1 MGTNVTRDAL
11 GFAGH
16 LCSRIH
22 SSDTL
27 VADATQWAHARG
39 RHFQRTARRMAHD
52 TRARRGV
59 ALRVQPGEK
68 NRNIR
73 SVASFT
79 GSLPEVTRAAITH
92 TATKMR
98 SPAPRLVVVCFA
110 WALPSASFVL
120 PSASS
125 VLPSAN
131 SLRLLSPSPRVL
143 RATRLTMAEL
153 SPSERLAS
161 LEKTLGSLREG
172 GYAKEML
179 EPLQREIELLKVAAA
194 AAPDTPPTAPPAAPP
209 AAPPPTAPV
218 APPAAPPPTPTFV
231 RPFDPDT
238 GAGVGLEPPP
248 SPPSPPPTS
257 TAQPT
262 PAFVRPFNPDSD
274 GDEEAAP
281 PAPPPRKKVNGIN
294 SLRLQTERNYVPAEG
309 LNPAA
314 ELLRRRQ
321 EARRERGEPSGGGG
335 GGGWFAG
342 LGLSPEAKAAR
353 DQAQAA
359 AVSHAP
365 HTPLPAPGGTPTPA
379 AHVHPRPLL
388 SLGSAHALRRRQ
400 RPSRR
405 RSWPRPPSGSR
416 RKPRCS

>member
-1 MGTNVTRDAL
+1 
-11 GFAGH
+11 
-16 LCSRIH
+16 
-22 SSDTL
+22 
-27 VADATQWAHARG
+27 
-39 RHFQRTARRMAHD
+39 
-52 TRARRGV
+52 
-59 ALRVQPGEK
+59 
-68 NRNIR
+68 
-73 SVASFT
+73 
-79 GSLPEVTRAAITH
+79 
-92 TATKMR
+92 MR

-131 SLRLLSPSPRVL
+131 SLRLLSPPVSPRVL

-416 RKPRCS
+416 RKPRCSQSGRVGQVRPRSAVPRRSAKAQCQGAAAPGLPVSTVPAWGCSAAAGTRTHTRHLHTHAAPPHTHAPPPRTHVPLANHAG